1 MRNNHRLEIRLL
13 KNLHKTY
20 TSELDKNHS
29 EETKLKITNLLEMID
44 AVVGSLKKRSGNE
57 KK

>member
-13 KNLHKTY
+13 NNLHETY
-20 TSELDKNHS
+20 LRELDKNHS

-44 AVVGSLKKRSGNE
+44 AVVGSLKKRSENE